1 MMINCAVER
10 QCRLQSALLE
20 KVETVMLE
28 RIHDKVCMLP
38 DTWFVPLLPFYMPFP
53 PLSPPPP
60 PPPVLSHQIPVVR
73 VHAVKALE
81 LLQDPES
88 TVQAALV
95 KLLESDPSPEVRKT
109 VLSVI
114 AITDDALPGE
124 HAACEG
130 RGEFLL
136 LASFHFLTSHYQSHS
151 RPEGPDQKRRLLA
164 AL

>member
-1 MMINCAVER
+1 MYATRHV
-10 QCRLQSALLE
+10 
-20 KVETVMLE
+20 
-28 RIHDKVCMLP
+28 VCS
-38 DTWFVPLLPFYMPFP
+38 TSS
-53 PLSPPPP
+53 LSTCLSLHY

-124 HAACEG
+124 HTACEG
-130 RGEFLL
+130 QG
-136 LASFHFLTSHYQSHS
+136 
-151 RPEGPDQKRRLLA
+151 
-164 AL
+164 

>member
-1 MMINCAVER
+1 MSSLQVVNTPWPTLHRFRSCQLVSMMINCAVER
-10 QCRLQSALLE
+10 QCRLQSTLLE

-38 DTWFVPLLPFYMPFP
+38 DTWFVPLLHAFP
-53 PLSPPPP
+53 STIPPPP
-60 PPPVLSHQIPVVR
+60 PPPPPSCPHQIPVVR

-124 HAACEG
+124 HMACEG
-130 RGEFLL
+130 QG
-136 LASFHFLTSHYQSHS
+136 
-151 RPEGPDQKRRLLA
+151 
-164 AL
+164 